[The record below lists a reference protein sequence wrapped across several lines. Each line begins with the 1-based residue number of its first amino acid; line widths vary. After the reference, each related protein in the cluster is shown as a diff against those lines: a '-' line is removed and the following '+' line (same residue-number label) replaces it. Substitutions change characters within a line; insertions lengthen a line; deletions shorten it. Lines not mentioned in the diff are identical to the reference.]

1 METQKQKAQDHSSS
15 ENKAR
20 RFFILCVVMVS
31 LFTIATELALMYDE
45 MMYMMVVQRALILTL
60 ITYFIGNSFTLKSTL
75 IDKAKKE
82 VAVTSISYRQLAEKI
97 ERKVT
102 EEKLYMQE
110 GLTIG
115 QLSTRLNEHEYK
127 VRQAIIQDLSYR
139 NFTDFI
145 NSLRIQEASDLL
157 ADRTK
162 IDTSVLEIAY
172 QIGFSSIGPFNR
184 AFKSLTGMTPT
195 KFRKLHFNSEITPSV
210 ALNSR

>member
-1 METQKQKAQDHSSS
+1 M
-15 ENKAR
+15 
-20 RFFILCVVMVS
+20 
-31 LFTIATELALMYDE
+31 
-45 MMYMMVVQRALILTL
+45 
-60 ITYFIGNSFTLKSTL
+60 
-75 IDKAKKE
+75 
-82 VAVTSISYRQLAEKI
+82 AEKI
-97 ERKVT
+97 ERNVT

-195 KFRKLHFNSEITPSV
+195 KFRKLHLNSEITPSV